1 MTWQKLKKT
10 LNILRRSACKFRTKT
25 PRNLL
30 GTGLGTNYFLMLK
43 TLKTQPCFS
52 SPHNQ
57 AKLSGHSTGP
67 SLPRG
72 GHHFQSFHPDFA
84 PGLGRWHHG
93 PSASANLCHRLGG
106 TFGSIT
112 LSVTIPTCLRAKGS
126 VCTHSC
132 SSPSPRALIAS
143 ELAIK
148 RAASAMLH
156 GCPSVSL
163 PPTRCF

>member
-25 PRNLL
+25 HRNLL

-93 PSASANLCHRLGG
+93 PKCFCQPVPSARRDVWLHHTECDYSHVSESEGLCLHPLLLQPEPQG
-106 TFGSIT
+106 FN
-112 LSVTIPTCLRAKGS
+112 CLWA
-126 VCTHSC
+126 CD
-132 SSPSPRALIAS
+132 
-143 ELAIK
+143 
-148 RAASAMLH
+148 
-156 GCPSVSL
+156 
-163 PPTRCF
+163 